1 MLKSDIRGYA
11 AIDCEMVETVGC
23 ENALARVSIGKFF
36 VFVFENSSFFGNLP
50 FFESLTFFG
59 YLSPYGVLKA
69 KRVQNL
75 CLFKNFDFWKF

>member
-36 VFVFENSSFFGNLP
+36 FYFENSLFFGKLSIFENSSFFENLP
-50 FFESLTFFG
+50 FFRELDAFRKLVTFR
-59 YLSPYGVLKA
+59 SVPS
-69 KRVQNL
+69 
-75 CLFKNFDFWKF
+75 